1 MKKIWIVV
9 LSLVILIA
17 IGATIGYIMFN
28 KKPANLADKKPDI
41 VIDAPSLVI
50 DYSQNMGIADS
61 TYMNKIIEVSGI
73 VEQSSK
79 SEEGAVTILLT
90 GVQGSGVSCN
100 IPVKE
105 GVKVEEPKIGDS
117 IVIRGQCTGFLMDVV
132 LSNAS
137 VVEKTK

>member
-1 MKKIWIVV
+1 MKKIWIIT
-9 LSLVILIA
+9 LSLVIIVG
-17 IGATIGYIMFN
+17 IGVTVGYIMFN

-50 DYSQNMGIADS
+50 DYSQNMGVADS
-61 TYMNKIIEVSGI
+61 TFLNKIIEVSGI

-79 SEEGAVTILLT
+79 SQEGTVTILLT

-105 GVKVEEPKIGDS
+105 GVKIVEPKVGDS
-117 IVIRGQCTGFLMDVV
+117 IVVRGQCTGFLMDVV

-137 VVEKTK
+137 LVEKKK